1 MTVHREVVLDEDGV
15 PILTD
20 AVTADVEPDT
30 FADNLLAAMSME
42 DIVQTVVGSRS
53 FRQQLD
59 QVSTEL
65 TRQLREQLVQL
76 LRPAIEQA
84 ITDAMDDSSVTANTI
99 RQQLES
105 ALPAIISSQL
115 QEIGATSSN

>member
-115 QEIGATSSN
+115 QEIGVTSSN